1 MNTKS
6 ERALFDLGLFLIRL
20 VLAAVFI
27 FHGGQKLFGLFEGH
41 GLQATTKFMEGLNI
55 PMPAVSA
62 VVVGI
67 VEFFGGIALAMGL
80 LTRLFAFMIA
90 FDMTIAILKVHHG
103 SFGLPSGMEFVLM
116 LGVTSLGLA
125 LIGPGR
131 ISLDHAI
138 FRKRTVTTTATA

>member
-1 MNTKS
+1 MNTRA
-6 ERALFDLGLFLIRL
+6 ERTLLDLGLLLIRL

-27 FHGGQKLFGLFEGH
+27 FHGGQKLFGFFDGL
-41 GLQATTKFMEGLNI
+41 GLQGTVKFMENI
-55 PMPAVSA
+55 QVPMPMASA

-67 VEFFGGIALAMGL
+67 VEFFGGIALALGL

-90 FDMTIAILKVHHG
+90 FDMTVAILKVHHG

-131 ISLDHAI
+131 LSLDHAI
-138 FRKRTVTTTATA
+138 FRKRTVVATA

>member
-1 MNTKS
+1 MNTRT
-6 ERALFDLGLFLIRL
+6 ERTLFDLGLFLIRL

-41 GLQATTKFMEGLNI
+41 GLQATTKFMESLNI
-55 PMPAVSA
+55 PVPMVSA

-67 VEFFGGIALAMGL
+67 VEFFGGIALALGL

-90 FDMTIAILKVHHG
+90 IDMTVAILKVHHVA
-103 SFGLPSGMEFVLM
+103 FGLPAGMEFTLM
-116 LGVTSLGLA
+116 LGVTALGLA

-131 ISLDHAI
+131 ASLDHAI
-138 FRKRTVTTTATA
+138 FRKRAVAAA